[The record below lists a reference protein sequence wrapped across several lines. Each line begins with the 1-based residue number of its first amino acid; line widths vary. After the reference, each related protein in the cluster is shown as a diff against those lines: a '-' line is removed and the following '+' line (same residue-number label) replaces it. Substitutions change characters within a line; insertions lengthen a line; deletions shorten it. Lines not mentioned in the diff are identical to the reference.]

1 MPKRY
6 GKHKT
11 NQMQIKKNLTP
22 NDKQELENFS
32 IFLKD
37 SKNMSP
43 KDLLEK
49 HGTYMGFSEE
59 ELENIKLN
67 NK

>member
-22 NDKQELENFS
+22 NDKAELEKFS
-32 IFLKD
+32 VFLKD
-37 SKNMSP
+37 SKNISV
-43 KDLLEK
+43 K
-49 HGTYMGFSEE
+49 
-59 ELENIKLN
+59 
-67 NK
+67 